1 MHFLL
6 TNDDGIHAPG
16 MAALIEAVAPL
27 ADLTIVAPLNE
38 RSAISHAI
46 AVFRPLLLEPQPHR
60 VPGGRAWALDA
71 NPADCVKYALTSV
84 LVDQPP
90 DLVISGINRGQN
102 AGTNILYSGTVAGA
116 MEGALNGVPSIAISI
131 SALFREEAD
140 FSGAQEFIARVAPQV
155 AEQGLPPWV
164 MLNINVPSLPPE
176 RIQGAR
182 WARQGEARYT
192 DLFEILP
199 EDNPREGIDDG
210 QRMVSNTGADLISSE
225 GEDTDDRLLAHGFI
239 ALTPLTCDR
248 TAHAVLRDPPPLEL

>member
-16 MAALIEAVAPL
+16 MAALIEALAPV
-27 ADLTIVAPLNE
+27 ADLTVVAPLNE

-46 AVFRPLLLEPQPHR
+46 AVFKPLLLEPQPHR
-60 VPGGRAWALDA
+60 VPGGQAWALDA
-71 NPADCVKYALTSV
+71 NPADCVKYALSSA
-84 LVDQPP
+84 LADNPP
-90 DLVISGINRGQN
+90 DLIISGINRGQN

-116 MEGALNGVPSIAISI
+116 MEGALNGFPSIAISI

-140 FSGAQEFIARVAPQV
+140 FSGAQEFIRRIAPQV

-176 RIQGAR
+176 KIQGAR
-182 WARQGEARYT
+182 WARQGEARYS
-192 DLFEILP
+192 DLFEIRP
-199 EDNPREGIDDG
+199 EDNPREALDDG
-210 QRMVSNTGADLISSE
+210 QKMVNNTGADLMSSE
-225 GEDTDDRLLAHGFI
+225 DEDADDRLLTRGLI

-248 TAHAVLRDPPPLEL
+248 TAHAVLQDPPPLKL